1 MTRIRLALAGAA
13 LLASAVAVAACGGG
27 GAAASLTP
35 PPDATTTIVAQ
46 NTQFTPNAI
55 SLPGGQPTKIFFK
68 NLDGQPHN
76 VAFYTDSG
84 AGTKLFVGET
94 ITNAATVYP
103 VPALQPGHYF
113 FRCDVHPSMTGT
125 VDVGA

>member
-1 MTRIRLALAGAA
+1 MTSARVALAATVVVAA
-13 LLASAVAVAACGGG
+13 AVVAACSGGS
-27 GAAASLTP
+27 AAASLTP

-46 NTQFTPNAI
+46 NTQFTPSSL
-55 SLPGGQPTKIFFK
+55 SLPGGQATKVFFK

-94 ITNAATVYP
+94 ITNAATVYD

-113 FRCDVHPSMTGT
+113 LRCDVHTQMTGT
-125 VDVGA
+125 LDVGG